1 MQFLNNWV
9 RFEATD
15 ETIDATV
22 QEYKKTTKGRDY
34 AVLIDYDIN
43 AKASTEPLNP
53 PEEMIFI
60 NVNQYQMGQIKLGDR
75 YRFRCCDDEKGWFQV
90 ESAPDPTW
98 TVHDEVMNAR
108 PENLLDITEEEM
120 STPDNRV
127 HIDYDM
133 ESEEIA
139 RFLMAKLHKA
149 RDEVRMYTALLEG
162 LGWKQ

>member
-9 RFEATD
+9 RFEARD

-53 PEEMIFI
+53 PEEMLFI

-75 YRFRCCDDEKGWFQV
+75 YRFRCCDEEKGWFQV

-98 TVHDEVMNAR
+98 TVHDECMNAR
-108 PENLLDITEEEM
+108 PENLLDMTMEEDVI
-120 STPDNRV
+120 SDNSVNR
-127 HIDYDM
+127 DYDM
-133 ESEEIA
+133 PGEEVA
-139 RFLMAKLHKA
+139 RFLEAKLHKA
-149 RDEVRMYTALLEG
+149 RDEVRMYTSLLESM
-162 LGWKQ
+162 GWK

>member
-34 AVLIDYDIN
+34 AVLVDYDIN

-53 PEEMIFI
+53 PEEMLFI

-75 YRFRCCDDEKGWFQV
+75 YRFRCCDEEKGWFQV

-98 TVHDEVMNAR
+98 TVHDECMNAR
-108 PENLLDITEEEM
+108 PENLLDITGDESVISDDSVNRDYVLPREE
-120 STPDNRV
+120 V
-127 HIDYDM
+127 
-133 ESEEIA
+133 A
-139 RFLMAKLHKA
+139 RFLEAKLHKA
-149 RDEVRMYTALLEG
+149 RDEVRMYTALLESME
-162 LGWKQ
+162 WK

>member
-43 AKASTEPLNP
+43 AMASTEPLNP
-53 PEEMIFI
+53 PEEMLFI

-75 YRFRCCDDEKGWFQV
+75 YRFRCCDEEKGWFQV

-98 TVHDEVMNAR
+98 AVHDGCRNAR
-108 PENLLDITEEEM
+108 PENLLDMTMEE
-120 STPDNRV
+120 SVISDDSVNR
-127 HIDYDM
+127 DYDM
-133 ESEEIA
+133 PGEEVA
-139 RFLMAKLHKA
+139 RFLEAKLHKA
-149 RDEVRMYTALLEG
+149 RDEVRMYTLLLESM
-162 LGWKQ
+162 GWK